1 MQFGDINNCDC
12 LVFDVGD
19 FSNSANCCL
28 KDFLTVN
35 SNLAMSK
42 QMAVEKPASD
52 KVRIVTRKDRVSIF
66 DILPVQREN
75 WRVKEAREICD
86 LDGID
91 DYEIVKVMESTG
103 YDSIKYIPLLTDL
116 ELRRK
121 KRSPP
126 PPKVQGFLREKAK
139 QLRET
144 VTMNSKIKQEIK
156 ISLPEFSERGMA
168 MALRWMLNNLNQT
181 VNYTVGMTTTN
192 PDLVRKI
199 LWEYEFPRDNRRDNG
214 QLQLQ
219 IGPDVS
225 KTFSSGGSQTAT
237 LRGDWKE
244 FFVKEAKN
252 LCETNA
258 TFRCNDRVSS
268 LGKQLGRDNIYRM
281 YVMYNRPLPPEINPS
296 QAVKYVKYGQTPG
309 TEVYE
314 TDFSKLKR
322 VSSDDLKNFRS
333 IDGKVVRAIE
343 QHLFCWHLTR
353 INPEEILH
361 NLFELTKRNTI
372 TRSRCIVYMYRWLF
386 MFPRDFVDMKLPDSL
401 PPPTGENVRM
411 KLEANTDR
419 AWDVFKLIAPQYL
432 SLEEGRKSRPKP
444 TAEAVLTREVEK
456 YAGLFAN
463 RDAVFLRTYGYD
475 DIVKFVTER
484 DITSHDFI
492 VRYFTQV
499 QATVDLIVNSLKHSS
514 EDGDTQAICSFWLD
528 LGAKAAHS
536 LPKNFELAFEIGLA
550 LASPAIANRF
560 PRHNIEKFCQIV
572 SRLDGYIVLTS
583 KMGLVLTLADKSPV
597 ICIFPYLLWLVW
609 LQDKIFND
617 DETIEVQNA
626 DRALEL
632 AKIICRHWGK
642 VTNQADPIKT
652 FEEGLKCAKRSA
664 NASRRPKSFEKHHHI
679 DG

>member
-1 MQFGDINNCDC
+1 
-12 LVFDVGD
+12 
-19 FSNSANCCL
+19 
-28 KDFLTVN
+28 
-35 SNLAMSK
+35 MSK
-42 QMAVEKPASD
+42 QLAVEKPASD

-66 DILPVQREN
+66 DILPVQKEN

-91 DYEIVKVMESTG
+91 DYEIVKVMESAG

-121 KRSPP
+121 KRSP

-181 VNYTVGMTTTN
+181 VNYTIGMTTTN
-192 PDLVRKI
+192 PALVRKI
-199 LWEYEFPRDNRRDNG
+199 LWEYEFPRDNKRDNG

-225 KTFSSGGSQTAT
+225 KTFSPGDSQTAT

-244 FFVKEAKN
+244 FFVNEAKN

-258 TFRCNDRVSS
+258 TFRCNDRVNSWGKEVSS
-268 LGKQLGRDNIYRM
+268 DNIYRK
-281 YVMYNRPLPPEINPS
+281 YVVYDQPLPPEINPS
-296 QAVKYVKYGQTPG
+296 QALKYVKYGQSPRQV
-309 TEVYE
+309 VYE

-322 VSSDDLKNFRS
+322 VSPDDLKNFRS
-333 IDGKVVRAIE
+333 IDGKIVRAIE
-343 QHLFCWHLTR
+343 QHLFCWHLMR

-372 TRSRCIVYMYRWLF
+372 TRPRCLVYMYRWLF

-401 PPPTGENVRM
+401 PPPTGENVR
-411 KLEANTDR
+411 KNLEANTDR
-419 AWDVFKLIAPQYL
+419 AWIVFKLIAPQYL
-432 SLEEGRKSRPKP
+432 SLEEWRKSRPKP
-444 TAEAVLTREVEK
+444 KAEAIFASEVDK
-456 YAGLFAN
+456 YARLFAN
-463 RDAVFLRTYGYD
+463 RDATFLRTYGYD
-475 DIVKFVTER
+475 DIVKFVIER

-499 QATVDLIVNSLKHSS
+499 QTTVDLIVNSLKQSS
-514 EDGDTQAICSFWLD
+514 EDGDTQHNCSFWLD
-528 LGAKAAHS
+528 LGAKVAHS

-550 LASPAIANRF
+550 LANPVIANRF
-560 PRHNIEKFCQIV
+560 PRHNIEKYCQIV
-572 SRLDGYIVLTS
+572 SRLDGYIVLAS
-583 KMGLVLTLADKSPV
+583 KMGLVLTLSDRSPV

-617 DETIEVQNA
+617 DGTIEVQNA

-632 AKIICRHWGK
+632 AKIVCRHWGK
-642 VTNQADPIKT
+642 VTNQADRIQN
-652 FEEGLKCAKRSA
+652 FVEGLKGPRKSA
-664 NASRRPKSFEKHHHI
+664 TGSRRPNSFEKHHHI